1 MSNCQ
6 TINYIR
12 CKGIEKNTTNGTKSK
27 LFGSL
32 KNSGWQPRIGDD
44 MEWTTAI
51 RKRRWRSDEVWPF
64 SSVKQ

>member
-51 RKRRWRSDEVWPF
+51 RKRR
-64 SSVKQ
+64 